1 VSVFVPVNATPFC
14 CGVASA
20 KTKSSSAAGETTT
33 LSSLPVALIVPSVT
47 STSAVAARDWIIGRV
62 AATPAVKSVAGPAP
76 KAFGVSV
83 GDIRGL
89 GKTLKD
95 RQDLAEPLWATGWY
109 EARMLVAFVADP
121 AAVTPAQMDRQ
132 AKAFDN
138 WAICDTLCFHL
149 YDKTPHAWTKIDKW
163 SGQKPEFVKR
173 AGFALL
179 ASVAVHDKKAP
190 DAPFIK
196 SFKLIERESTDERN
210 FVKKAVNWALRGI
223 GARNPALFDAAHEV
237 AERLAAS
244 TDSTARWNGR
254 DALRQF
260 AGAASQKRLAAQKKK
275 AKSK

>member
-1 VSVFVPVNATPFC
+1 M
-14 CGVASA
+14 
-20 KTKSSSAAGETTT
+20 SSSQVRDILAQLERKG
-33 LSSLPVALIVPSVT
+33 SKKNVDGM
-47 STSAVAARDWIIGRV
+47 ARYAI
-62 AATPAVKSVAGPAP
+62 KAP
-76 KAFGVSV
+76 KVFGVSV
-83 GDIRGL
+83 GDIRDI
-89 GKTLKD
+89 GKKTGKNH
-95 RQDLAEPLWATGWY
+95 DLALELWETGWY
-109 EARMLVAFVADP
+109 EARMLSAFVDDP
-121 AAVTPAQMDRQ
+121 KLVTPAQMDRQ
-132 AKAFDN
+132 AKDFDN

-149 YDKTPHAWTKIDKW
+149 YDKTPHAWTKIEKW

-223 GARNPALFDAAHEV
+223 GARNPALFAAAHEV

-244 TDSTARWNGR
+244 TDSTARWNGK

-260 AGAASQKRLAAQKKK
+260 AGASSQKRLAAQKKK